1 MPEQTFARPL
11 RPTDPRPAARRCNCR
26 HTVDRHAINGRGM
39 RARCTAGPC
48 GCPLFVARNPKES

>member
-1 MPEQTFARPL
+1 MTADQAARKPG
-11 RPTDPRPAARRCNCR
+11 RTDPRPAARRCNCR
-26 HTVDRHAINGRGM
+26 HTVGRHAINHRGM